1 MQFYSLK
8 YKLSYE
14 VCFKKIETLTTLFQP
29 QFSPLGKH
37 WHSEPENFSKE
48 MFLRVSLG
56 PMHLWDGLINEVLA
70 YDSSKTC
77 VRKESK
83 IRRLV
88 SKDLNKSVAI
98 ANYETESEMKS
109 TFPIYFW
116 DLNSNTK

>member
-1 MQFYSLK
+1 
-8 YKLSYE
+8 
-14 VCFKKIETLTTLFQP
+14 
-29 QFSPLGKH
+29 
-37 WHSEPENFSKE
+37 
-48 MFLRVSLG
+48 MFLRVNLG

-70 YDSSKTC
+70 YDSSKTY

-88 SKDLNKSVAI
+88 CSKDLNKSAAI

-109 TFPIYFW
+109 TFPISFW